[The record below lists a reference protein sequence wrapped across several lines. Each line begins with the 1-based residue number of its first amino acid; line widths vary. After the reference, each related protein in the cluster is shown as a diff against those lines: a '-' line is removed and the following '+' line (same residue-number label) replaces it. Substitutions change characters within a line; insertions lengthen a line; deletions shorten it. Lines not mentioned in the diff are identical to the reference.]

1 MSGRKP
7 VEHGALDRLVRVRRV
22 RARQAAAALGRVQAR
37 QLSEAGL
44 LARVRTLLAQ
54 GGVRAGEVGAAEL
67 KARLASDAMLARL
80 AEDVSRRLGGTD
92 EERARLGAALGRARA
107 AVDAAVERRA
117 ERENDGEQG
126 SAR

>member
-1 MSGRKP
+1 MSGRRKDGDQP
-7 VEHGALDRLVRVRRV
+7 LDRLVRVRRV

-44 LARVRTLLAQ
+44 LSRVRTLLAQ
-54 GGVRAGEVGAAEL
+54 GGVRAGEVRAAEL
-67 KARLASDAMLARL
+67 KARLASDEMLARL
-80 AEDVSRRLGGTD
+80 AADVSRRLGGTD

-117 ERENDGEQG
+117 ERESGDEG
-126 SAR
+126 SSGR

>member
-1 MSGRKP
+1 MSGAFRSKRD
-7 VEHGALDRLVRVRRV
+7 VKALDRLVQVRRV
-22 RARQAAAALGRVQAR
+22 RVLAAAAALGRVQAR
-37 QLSEAGL
+37 QLNEKGL

-54 GGVRAGEVGAAEL
+54 GGTQTGPVQAAEL

-92 EERARLGAALGRARA
+92 AERARLGEALGRARA

-117 ERENDGEQG
+117 ERESGDGL
-126 SAR
+126 

>member
-1 MSGRKP
+1 MSDQP
-7 VEHGALDRLVRVRRV
+7 LDRIIRVRRV

-54 GGVRAGEVGAAEL
+54 GGARTGPVAAGEL

-80 AEDVSRRLGGTD
+80 AEDVSRRLGGTA
-92 EERARLGAALGRARA
+92 EERARLGDALSRARA
-107 AVDAAVERRA
+107 AVDAAVSRRA
-117 ERENDGEQG
+117 EQEGE
-126 SAR
+126 